1 MGEHDEDDEM
11 EQHEVHTPEH
21 LDEDLCRV
29 YPCCSLAQRGLE
41 YQVRQVN
48 REPTGSTRGQH
59 NDLLLTQSGSD

>member
-11 EQHEVHTPEH
+11 EQREAHTLAH

-29 YPCCSLAQRGLE
+29 YPCCSRAQLGLE

-48 REPTGSTRGQH
+48 RGPTGST
-59 NDLLLTQSGSD
+59 